1 MTNWE
6 ENIAAPESLFR
17 PELNQC
23 TPTTDLDYWFILT
36 ELLTGKENVP
46 GVVPSRNSISLR
58 FAYIYLRDLFGT
70 YITVRKSC
78 GQNTRMY

>member
-6 ENIAAPESLFR
+6 EYIAAPGSLFR

-23 TPTTDLDYWFILT
+23 TPTTDLYDWFMLT

-46 GVVPSRNSISLR
+46 GVVPSRNSNSLR
-58 FAYIYLRDLFGT
+58 LAYVYLRDLFGT

-78 GQNTRMY
+78 GQNTRVY